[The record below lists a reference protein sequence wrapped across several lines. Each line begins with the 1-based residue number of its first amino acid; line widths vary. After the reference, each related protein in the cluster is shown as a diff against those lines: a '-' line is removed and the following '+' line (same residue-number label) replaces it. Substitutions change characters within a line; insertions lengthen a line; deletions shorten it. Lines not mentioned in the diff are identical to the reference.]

1 MSRMAMAMPA
11 PLPASHDRKRAS
23 RLEGVQHDVS
33 GQPTDTMAE
42 TGITPRTIYRAVL
55 LAFALVIAALV
66 FNQLITIIMAALI
79 VIVIALPISAVA
91 DRLGRFR
98 VPRAIGAVIG
108 LLIGLGALAGLIALI
123 VPAFTHEID

>member
-1 MSRMAMAMPA
+1 MSRTAMAIPA
-11 PLPASHDRKRAS
+11 PLPAGSRRKRAG
-23 RLEGVQHDVS
+23 GVQPAVS
-33 GQPTDTMAE
+33 GQPRGTMSE
-42 TGITPRTIYRAVL
+42 SRITPRTIYRAVL

-91 DRLGRFR
+91 DRLGRFH

-123 VPAFTHEID
+123 VPAFT